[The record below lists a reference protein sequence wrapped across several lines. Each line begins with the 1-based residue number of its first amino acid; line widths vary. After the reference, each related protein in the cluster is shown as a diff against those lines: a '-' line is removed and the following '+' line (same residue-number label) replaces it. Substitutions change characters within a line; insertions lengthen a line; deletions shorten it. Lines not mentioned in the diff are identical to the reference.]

1 NDVLPAERFGDH
13 VADYARLL
21 AGVSPDS
28 VTTAKRQLWGDLL
41 HDDPRSSVERSKEL
55 IDEMMQRPDY
65 LEGVKAMRDKRPPRF
80 TR

>member
-1 NDVLPAERFGDH
+1 
-13 VADYARLL
+13 
-21 AGVSPDS
+21 
-28 VTTAKRQLWGDLL
+28 
-41 HDDPRSSVERSKEL
+41 VERSKEL